1 VSGSGFGLDLT
12 VSLPVTALRRGRQ
25 QPRRDRY
32 WCRDRHLDCDERA
45 RGENHGAACSNCLCG
60 DVIVASATSPAS
72 ADPITIISGS
82 VFIPAA
88 GPSRGDVNIVGTRGF
103 SLIGGVAPGAAPNGG
118 GSGLFAQCFDPE
130 CPPGTRIDF
139 DMGFTGGDTFSG
151 EMTIEGARYGIGS
164 ETSMANVFLQFD
176 G

>member
-1 VSGSGFGLDLT
+1 M
-12 VSLPVTALRRGRQ
+12 
-25 QPRRDRY
+25 
-32 WCRDRHLDCDERA
+32 A
-45 RGENHGAACSNCLCG
+45 RLAQIACAAT
-60 DVIVASATSPAS
+60 VIVASATSPAS

-139 DMGFTGGDTFSG
+139 DIGFTGGDTFSG